1 MNPYHYAVI
10 MAGGVGSRFWPA
22 SRSTHP
28 KQFLDLLG
36 TGRSLLQSTFDRFH
50 RFIPQRNIYIV
61 TNQQYIELV
70 KQQLPELQPEQILVE
85 PSMRNTAP
93 CIAYASHVIHHKNP
107 RACIVASPA
116 DHLILDA
123 TAYANDILLAL
134 EFVTKQANIV
144 TLGIAPTRP
153 DTGYGYIQ
161 FKEDPDRQ
169 DNKLF
174 KVKTFVEKPSQE
186 IAHSFLASGDYVWNS
201 GLFIFSAQTMLE
213 AFAVHMPDLHEL
225 FAKYEAVAGTKREI
239 AFINNV
245 YAKCKN
251 ISIDF
256 GVMEKAQNVYVIRS
270 SFGWSDLGTWNSLY
284 QQMDKDKHGN
294 VVQGLSLA
302 LKSNGN
308 IVYGAKNKLIV
319 LNGVRDMVVIDMPD
333 VLLVCD
339 RNDEQFIR
347 EIVSEVKKQQGDRY
361 V

>member
-1 MNPYHYAVI
+1 

-22 SRSTHP
+22 SRAAKP
-28 KQFLDLLG
+28 KQFHDLLG
-36 TGRSLLQSTFDRFH
+36 TGRSLLQATYDRFQ
-50 RFIPQRNIYIV
+50 RFVPARNIYVV
-61 TNQQYIELV
+61 TNQQYVDLV
-70 KQQLPELQPEQILVE
+70 REQLPELSQGQVLAE

-93 CIAYASHVIHHKNP
+93 CIAYATHVIHNKNP
-107 RACIVASPA
+107 RACIVSSPA
-116 DHLILDA
+116 DHLILDSH
-123 TAYANDILLAL
+123 AYANDILLAL
-134 EFVTKQANIV
+134 EFASKADNIV
-144 TLGIAPTRP
+144 TLGIRPTRP

-161 FKEDPDRQ
+161 LLDERE
-169 DNKLF
+169 NETNRLF
-174 KVKTFVEKPSQE
+174 KVKTFVEKPSHE
-186 IAHSFLASGDYVWNS
+186 IAVSFLNSGDYVWNS

-213 AFAVHMPDLHEL
+213 AFAAYLPDLHEL
-225 FAKYEAVAGTKREI
+225 FSKYDSVAGTKREN

-284 QQMDKDKHGN
+284 QQLDKNKHGN
-294 VVQGLSLA
+294 VVHGQSIEMR
-302 LKSNGN
+302 STGN
-308 IVYGAKNKLIV
+308 IVYGDKSKLIV
-319 LNGVRDMVVIDMPD
+319 LNGVKDMVVIDMPD

-347 EIVSEVKKQQGDRY
+347 EIVAEVKKQHGDRF